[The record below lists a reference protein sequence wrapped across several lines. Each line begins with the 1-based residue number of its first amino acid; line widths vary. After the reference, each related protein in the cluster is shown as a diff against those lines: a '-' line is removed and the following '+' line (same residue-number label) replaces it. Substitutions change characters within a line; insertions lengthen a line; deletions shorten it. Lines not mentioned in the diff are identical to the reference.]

1 MKNRNILLIV
11 EGETTEVEVFN
22 KIGALFFDRKT
33 KLIFY
38 PYKSNIYSLY
48 QKIKEYD
55 ELTST
60 IEILKEIA
68 PNKKMRSILNI
79 NFSEI
84 FLIFDFDPQEPA
96 YSDRKII
103 ELTSLFDNETEF
115 GKLYINYPMMES
127 LRDHNNF
134 DLINY
139 LSRHVSL
146 ENLSSDSYKDYI
158 KKNGYKKNLD
168 KMTIR
173 HFKKLSKLNITKTNY
188 ILNNKKEMPDFND
201 YHRISNQMLILDKQ
215 LSQKN
220 SKNEISVLNTCMMF
234 IVDYFGEKYY
244 KDIKKA

>member
-1 MKNRNILLIV
+1 M

-22 KIGALFFDRKT
+22 KIGTLFFDRKT

-60 IEILKEIA
+60 IEILKEMA
-68 PNKKMRSILNI
+68 PNKKMKSILNI
-79 NFSEI
+79 HFSEI
-84 FLIFDFDPQEPA
+84 YLIFDFDPQEPA
-96 YSDRKII
+96 YSDTKIE
-103 ELTSLFDNETEF
+103 ELVSLFDNETEF

-127 LRDHNNF
+127 LKDHKNF
-134 DLINY
+134 DLTDY
-139 LSRHVSL
+139 LSRYVSL
-146 ENLSSDSYKDYI
+146 ENLSSESYKDYI
-158 KKNGYKKNLD
+158 KKNGHKKNLD

-173 HFKKLSKLNITKTNY
+173 HFKKLSKLNIAKANY

-201 YHRISNQMLILDKQ
+201 YHSISNQILLLDKQ
-215 LSQKN
+215 TYQKN
-220 SKNEISVLNTCMMF
+220 AKNRIYVLNTCMMF
-234 IVDYFGEKYY
+234 IVDYFGEKHY

>member
-22 KIGALFFDRKT
+22 KIGTLFFDRKT

-68 PNKKMRSILNI
+68 PNKKIRSILNI
-79 NFSEI
+79 NFPEI
-84 FLIFDFDPQEPA
+84 YLIFDFDPQEPA
-96 YSDRKII
+96 YSDRKIK

-139 LSRHVSL
+139 LSRYVVL
-146 ENLSSDSYKDYI
+146 ENLSSDRYKDFI

-201 YHRISNQMLILDKQ
+201 YYRISNQMLILDKQ
-215 LSQKN
+215 ISQKN
-220 SKNEISVLNTCMMF
+220 SKNEIYVLNTCMMF

>member
-22 KIGALFFDRKT
+22 KIGTLFFDRKT

-84 FLIFDFDPQEPA
+84 YLIFDFDPQEPA
-96 YSDRKII
+96 YSDRKIK

-139 LSRHVSL
+139 LSRHVAL

-173 HFKKLSKLNITKTNY
+173 HFKKLSKLNITKTNH

-201 YHRISNQMLILDKQ
+201 YYRISNQMLILDKQ
-215 LSQKN
+215 ISQKN
-220 SKNEISVLNTCMMF
+220 SKNEIYVLNTCMMF